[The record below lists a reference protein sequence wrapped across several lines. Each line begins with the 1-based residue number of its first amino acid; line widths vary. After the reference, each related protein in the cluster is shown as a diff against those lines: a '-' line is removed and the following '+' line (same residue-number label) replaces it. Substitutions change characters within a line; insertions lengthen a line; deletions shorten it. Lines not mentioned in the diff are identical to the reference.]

1 MPGSTS
7 EANLASS
14 TTLQEQKTV
23 GPLDPTSD
31 TSSISA
37 ATSTSTF
44 PSLQETEPTRT
55 PPIPISKMTST
66 SSDLSQPFPVPP
78 SVTPPSPSSGFSTS
92 PRHHFRMCDVLGS
105 PELQSGHSHSN
116 SLTNAAELWWK
127 SKGDGNGLERVTVLA
142 EWNRSGSE
150 SSATASMP
158 EQGQPRSFVSRLATS
173 NCTEPPNNCFRKAR
187 PATPIAASNDV
198 VVVVGQNGTNSALLH
213 NTAAS
218 PNDEEAVGMN
228 NLRRRGG
235 SSSDLSCQ
243 SVNNVPVSEPVI

>member
-127 SKGDGNGLERVTVLA
+127 SKGDGNGLERVTVPA
-142 EWNRSGSE
+142 EWNRSGSK

-158 EQGQPRSFVSRLATS
+158 EQ
-173 NCTEPPNNCFRKAR
+173 AR
-187 PATPIAASNDV
+187 PATPMAASNDV